1 MAKEETKGR
10 KLNKKGIQWQ
20 IQSRI
25 STSIT
30 VVMLLVMI
38 LVIIVVQRLLIS
50 SNSTEIKQDSEAVS
64 LQVEKFFT
72 PFERMVEQLSI
83 DGEVQTLLST
93 TGKGEKMNE
102 NELYKA
108 VLTKMEGMQK
118 LDADNIQGVFLAD
131 LDSNAVITSAGYM
144 SGDDYEV
151 TERAWYSCTESKS
164 TMLTKVYI
172 SSSTGKKILS
182 AATPVYD
189 KSGKILGVA
198 GIDVVVETI
207 VDMMGDY
214 AIGESG
220 YVMLMADDGTF
231 VYHPEES
238 LIDTKIQDMNIT
250 ENVGKAIDSKKAQSI
265 TYQVNGGTKYG
276 YIMPIG
282 DTGFIALSCIPFGQY
297 YSTLFIA
304 LAMLIVLLLGGLIF
318 IVFVVAKLSK
328 KIVKP
333 LVELNENAMQ
343 LAAGNLDVTIH
354 AQTEDEVGDLGRS
367 IGKTVARLKEYIN
380 YIDEISEVLAD
391 MADGKLEIHLK
402 YDYVG
407 EFQKVKEAL
416 IHISDS
422 MNEVMTNIAES
433 SSQVSMGS
441 EDLARAAQG
450 MAEGSEQQAA
460 AIEELLATATTVA
473 EQVEENRNDSEK
485 SAAYT
490 KEVAEMME
498 DSKRQMAVMSQ
509 AMDKIQEASNKVVG
523 VVKTIEDIASQTN
536 LLSLNASIEA
546 ARAGEV
552 GKGFAVV
559 AGEIGSL
566 ANESANA
573 VNTTRELIA
582 VSLSEIDKGNKIMSE
597 VVASL
602 DQAVERVGIANEM
615 IQKSAEIADIQM
627 QSVNQIRDGV
637 DEMSQS
643 IQDNSAMAEE
653 TSATSEELAAQSVAL
668 NELVQKFELK
678 G

>member
-1 MAKEETKGR
+1 MAKEKKTK
-10 KLNKKGIQWQ
+10 KLNRKGISWQ
-20 IQSRI
+20 IQSKI
-25 STSIT
+25 SSSIT
-30 VVMLLVMI
+30 AVMFLVMI
-38 LVIIVVQRLLIS
+38 LVVVVVYKLLIS
-50 SNSTEIKQDSEAVS
+50 ANSTEVQQDSEAVS

-72 PFERMVEQLSI
+72 PFERMVEQLAI
-83 DGEVQTLLST
+83 DGDVQDLLAT

-102 NELYKA
+102 NELYKT
-108 VLTKMEGMQK
+108 VLAKMEGMQK

-131 LDSNAVITSAGYM
+131 LDSNAVITSAGFM

-151 TERAWYSCTESKS
+151 TQRAWYSCTEDKE
-164 TMLTKVYI
+164 TILTTVYV

-189 KSGKILGVA
+189 KSGKVLGVS
-198 GIDVVVETI
+198 GIDVVVETVI
-207 VDMMGDY
+207 DMMGNY
-214 AIGESG
+214 AIGEEG

-231 VYHPEES
+231 VYHPNEE
-238 LIDTKIQDMNIT
+238 LIDTKIQDMDIT
-250 ENVGKAIDSKKAQSI
+250 DNVGKAIDSKEASTIKY
-265 TYQVNGGTKYG
+265 TVNGEIKYG

-297 YSTLFIA
+297 YSTLFTA
-304 LAMLIVLLLGGLIF
+304 VLMLVVLLMAGLIF
-318 IVFVVAKLSK
+318 IIFVVGRVSG
-328 KIVKP
+328 KIVRP
-333 LVELNENAMQ
+333 LIQLNENAME
-343 LAAGNLDVTIH
+343 LAAGNLDVTIE
-354 AQTEDEVGDLGRS
+354 AQGEDEVGDLGRS

-391 MADGKLEIHLK
+391 MAKGKLSISLK

-407 EFQKVKEAL
+407 EFQKVKDAL

-422 MNEVMTNIAES
+422 MNDVMTNISES
-433 SSQVSMGS
+433 SNQVSLGS
-441 EDLARAAQG
+441 EELAKAAQG

-460 AIEELLATATTVA
+460 AIEELLATATNVA
-473 EQVEENRNDSEK
+473 EQVEENKKDSEK

-498 DSKRQMAVMSQ
+498 NSKRQMTVMSQ

-582 VSLSEIDKGNKIMSE
+582 VSLSEIEKGNKIMSE
-597 VVASL
+597 VVEAL

-615 IQKSAEIADIQM
+615 IQKSAESAEIQM
-627 QSVNQIRDGV
+627 LSVNQIRDGV

-653 TSATSEELAAQSVAL
+653 TSATSEELAAQSVTL
-668 NELVQKFELK
+668 NDLVQKFELK
-678 G
+678 A